1 MEKYEI
7 LTELLSRFYGGNYQS
22 IKHSTKEDCESYR
35 VHFGDGISIT
45 VNTLADCVYLN
56 VSFKH
61 ADALALLNDVS
72 KRYVEDLRKD
82 KYEKAMEKLRLAQ
95 EEVSKLEK
103 ELEEG
108 CI

>member
-1 MEKYEI
+1 MEKYDI

-108 CI
+108 CV

>member
-7 LTELLSRFYGGNYQS
+7 LNELLSRFYGGNYQS

-72 KRYVEDLRKD
+72 KRYVENLRKD
-82 KYEKAMEKLRLAQ
+82 KYEKAKEKLRLAQ
-95 EEVSKLEK
+95 EELSKLEEELK
-103 ELEEG
+103 EE
-108 CI
+108 CA